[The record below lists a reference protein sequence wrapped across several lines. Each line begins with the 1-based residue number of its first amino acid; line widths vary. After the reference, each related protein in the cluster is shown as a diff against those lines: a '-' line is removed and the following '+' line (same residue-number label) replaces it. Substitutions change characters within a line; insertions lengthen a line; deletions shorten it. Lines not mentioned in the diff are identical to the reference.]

1 MVDTVEALVDG
12 GRASAGPPLGP
23 ALGPKGVNIGQV
35 IAKINEK
42 TKAFEGM
49 KVPVKVLI
57 NDDKTFD
64 IKVGTPPMSALIKGE
79 LGVESGAHNAKTEK
93 VGNLTLEQAKKI
105 ATMKQDDLL
114 GADLKA
120 KVPRSRPEGE
130 GPGGRRQLRLRRS
143 HHRRKEPQG
152 LHQGGQ
158 GRRVRRPVL
167 IKLQRGGKPPH
178 NIILPAHPTC

>member
-23 ALGPKGVNIGQV
+23 ALGPEGVNIGQV

-42 TKAFEGM
+42 TKAYDGM

-79 LGVESGAHNAKTEK
+79 LGVDSGAHNPKTEK
-93 VGNLTLEQAKKI
+93 VGNLSIEQLRKI
-105 ATMKQDDLL
+105 VDMKGDDLL
-114 GADLKA
+114 GATMKA
-120 KVPRSRPEGE
+120 RQETASLSESPSTARTPRTSRPLS
-130 GPGGRRQLRLRRS
+130 GPASTTPPSRT
-143 HHRRKEPQG
+143 ETN
-152 LHQGGQ
+152 
-158 GRRVRRPVL
+158 
-167 IKLQRGGKPPH
+167 RGGETRP
-178 NIILPAHPTC
+178 

>member
-35 IAKINEK
+35 VAKINEK

-64 IKVGTPPMSALIKGE
+64 IKVGTPPMSQLIKGE
-79 LGVESGAHNAKTEK
+79 LGLASGSENAKAHK
-93 VGNLTLEQAKKI
+93 VGNLTLDQAKKI
-105 ATMKQDDLL
+105 ANMKHDDLL

-120 KVPRSRPEGE
+120 KVLEVAGNCVSLGVNIDGKDAKVFQKAVKAGE
-130 GPGGRRQLRLRRS
+130 YD
-143 HHRRKEPQG
+143 
-152 LHQGGQ
+152 GQ
-158 GRRVRRPVL
+158 F
-167 IKLQRGGKPPH
+167 
-178 NIILPAHPTC
+178 

>member
-35 IAKINEK
+35 IVKVNEK

-49 KVPVKVLI
+49 KVPIKIFI

-79 LGVESGAHNAKTEK
+79 LGVDIGAHNSKTEK
-93 VGNLTLEQAKKI
+93 VGNLTLDQAKKI
-105 ATMKQDDLL
+105 AEMKQDDLL
-114 GADLKA
+114 GANVKA
-120 KVPRSRPEGE
+120 KILEVAGNCVSIGVTIDGKDPRVFT
-130 GPGGRRQLRLRRS
+130 
-143 HHRRKEPQG
+143 KDVKAG
-152 LHQGGQ
+152 LYDDQF
-158 GRRVRRPVL
+158 
-167 IKLQRGGKPPH
+167 
-178 NIILPAHPTC
+178 

>member
-42 TKAFEGM
+42 TKAYDGM

-57 NDDKTFD
+57 NDDKSFD

-79 LGVESGAHNAKTEK
+79 LGIESGAHNAKAEK
-93 VGNLTLEQAKKI
+93 VGNLTIEQIRKI
-105 ATMKQDDLL
+105 VDMKGDDLL
-114 GADLKA
+114 GATMKA
-120 KVPRSRPEGE
+120 RAMEVAGTCVAMGVTLDGKNPKDFQAAVRAGE
-130 GPGGRRQLRLRRS
+130 YDAAL
-143 HHRRKEPQG
+143 
-152 LHQGGQ
+152 
-158 GRRVRRPVL
+158 
-167 IKLQRGGKPPH
+167 
-178 NIILPAHPTC
+178 AD

>member
-42 TKAFEGM
+42 TKAYDGM
-49 KVPVKVLI
+49 KVPVKILI

-79 LGVESGAHNAKTEK
+79 LGVESGAHNAKAEK
-93 VGNLTLEQAKKI
+93 VGNLTIEQIRKI
-105 ATMKQDDLL
+105 VDMKGEDLL
-114 GADLKA
+114 GATMKA
-120 KVPRSRPEGE
+120 RAMEVAGTCVAMGVTLDGKNPKDFQAAVRAGE
-130 GPGGRRQLRLRRS
+130 YDAAL
-143 HHRRKEPQG
+143 
-152 LHQGGQ
+152 
-158 GRRVRRPVL
+158 
-167 IKLQRGGKPPH
+167 
-178 NIILPAHPTC
+178 AD

>member
-42 TKAFEGM
+42 TKAYDGM

-79 LGVESGAHNAKTEK
+79 LGVDSGAYNPKTEK
-93 VGNLTLEQAKKI
+93 VGNLSIEQLRKI
-105 ATMKQDDLL
+105 VDMKGDDLL
-114 GADLKA
+114 GATMKA
-120 KVPRSRPEGE
+120 RAMEVAGNCVAVGVTIDGKNPKDFQAAVRAGE
-130 GPGGRRQLRLRRS
+130 YDAAL
-143 HHRRKEPQG
+143 
-152 LHQGGQ
+152 
-158 GRRVRRPVL
+158 
-167 IKLQRGGKPPH
+167 
-178 NIILPAHPTC
+178 AD

>member
-42 TKAFEGM
+42 TKAYDGM

-79 LGVESGAHNAKTEK
+79 LGIQSGAHNPKSEK
-93 VGNLTLEQAKKI
+93 VGNLTIEQVRKI
-105 ATMKQDDLL
+105 VDMKGDDLL
-114 GADLKA
+114 GATMKA
-120 KVPRSRPEGE
+120 RAMEVAGNCVAVGVTLDGKNPKDFQAAVRAGE
-130 GPGGRRQLRLRRS
+130 YDEAL
-143 HHRRKEPQG
+143 
-152 LHQGGQ
+152 
-158 GRRVRRPVL
+158 
-167 IKLQRGGKPPH
+167 
-178 NIILPAHPTC
+178 AD

>member
-42 TKAFEGM
+42 TKAYDGM

-79 LGVESGAHNAKTEK
+79 LGIQSGAHNPKSEK
-93 VGNLTLEQAKKI
+93 VGNLTIEQVRKI
-105 ATMKQDDLL
+105 VDMKGDDLL
-114 GADLKA
+114 GATMKA
-120 KVPRSRPEGE
+120 RAMEVAGNCVAVGVNLDGKNPKDFQAAVRAGE
-130 GPGGRRQLRLRRS
+130 YDEAL
-143 HHRRKEPQG
+143 
-152 LHQGGQ
+152 
-158 GRRVRRPVL
+158 
-167 IKLQRGGKPPH
+167 
-178 NIILPAHPTC
+178 AD

>member
-42 TKAFEGM
+42 TKAYDGM

-79 LGVESGAHNAKTEK
+79 LGVDSGAHNPKTEK
-93 VGNLTLEQAKKI
+93 VGNLSIEQLRKI
-105 ATMKQDDLL
+105 VDMKGDDLL
-114 GADLKA
+114 GATMKA
-120 KVPRSRPEGE
+120 RAMEVAGNCVAVGVTFDGKNPKDFQAAVRAGE
-130 GPGGRRQLRLRRS
+130 YDAAL
-143 HHRRKEPQG
+143 
-152 LHQGGQ
+152 
-158 GRRVRRPVL
+158 
-167 IKLQRGGKPPH
+167 
-178 NIILPAHPTC
+178 AD